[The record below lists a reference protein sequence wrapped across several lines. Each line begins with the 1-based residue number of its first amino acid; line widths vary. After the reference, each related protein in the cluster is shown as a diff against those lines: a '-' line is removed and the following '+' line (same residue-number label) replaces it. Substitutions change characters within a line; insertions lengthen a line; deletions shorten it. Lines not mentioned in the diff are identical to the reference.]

1 MDEFLFKNELLSS
14 SLRLTHTVRRV
25 RSMKNLYQHMQRH
38 IDEFLSIFNCLDM
51 GIYIV
56 DPVNYSILAANS
68 SAIKILGHNPVGKK
82 CYEVLLKE
90 QPGPCT
96 HCDNELLAR
105 GVLQYGSM
113 PWEFK
118 SSANEKWY
126 RCISKILAWSENKF
140 AKMEI
145 IVDITDTKRM
155 ERELNLLRVFREKIR
170 SLYHIPVMEFDKKGK
185 IEYTNHAC
193 MEFLGLSKEDLADL
207 FVWKFL
213 DDHGKEAW
221 FRLIDEVSM
230 KDSESIECNLFTRER
245 KVETYLNII
254 YNRDTKGT
262 IIDGMLFIVEKPR
275 KDFVRFY

>member
-1 MDEFLFKNELLSS
+1 
-14 SLRLTHTVRRV
+14 
-25 RSMKNLYQHMQRH
+25 
-38 IDEFLSIFNCLDM
+38 
-51 GIYIV
+51 
-56 DPVNYSILAANS
+56 
-68 SAIKILGHNPVGKK
+68 
-82 CYEVLLKE
+82 
-90 QPGPCT
+90 
-96 HCDNELLAR
+96 
-105 GVLQYGSM
+105 
-113 PWEFK
+113 
-118 SSANEKWY
+118 
-126 RCISKILAWSENKF
+126 
-140 AKMEI
+140 MEI